1 MTSHSFARPR
11 VLLADDHQMLA
22 DALKGLLEPRFEVV
36 GIVRDGYAL
45 VNAAAKLQ
53 PDVVVVDIGMPKL
66 NGLDAARLLK
76 REMPK
81 VKLVFITMNED
92 PELIGEAFRAGASSF
107 LAEARDRIRID
118 GCH

>member
-53 PDVVVVDIGMPKL
+53 PDV
-66 NGLDAARLLK
+66 
-76 REMPK
+76 
-81 VKLVFITMNED
+81 
-92 PELIGEAFRAGASSF
+92 
-107 LAEARDRIRID
+107 
-118 GCH
+118 